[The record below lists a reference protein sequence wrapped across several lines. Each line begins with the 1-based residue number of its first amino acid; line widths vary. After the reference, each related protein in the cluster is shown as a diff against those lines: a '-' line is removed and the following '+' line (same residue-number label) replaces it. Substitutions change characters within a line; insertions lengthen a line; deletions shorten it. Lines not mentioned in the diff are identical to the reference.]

1 MMLLMLN
8 KNFII
13 CFVWQDIVLR
23 MAIAVFLVTLVSGCE
38 IEKNKEVKQRIF
50 DLLDVYNLQH
60 NSSTSF
66 YFFVP
71 LDGCGECIKTSI
83 DFVNQNFHMENVRF
97 VLTSQVRKNFKIFI
111 EEDIIHRENI
121 IIDEKQMSKIY
132 ELVAIKPII
141 YVFNNGMVE
150 YILELDDQNSK
161 MVLSTLFGEY

>member
-1 MMLLMLN
+1 MVN

-13 CFVWQDIVLR
+13 CFVLQDIVLR

-50 DLLDVYNLQH
+50 NLLDIYNLQH

-97 VLTSQVRKNFKIFI
+97 VLTSQVKKNFRIYIDK
-111 EEDIIHRENI
+111 DVLLRDNI
-121 IIDEKQMSKIY
+121 IVDEKQMSKVY
-132 ELVAIKPII
+132 KLVTSKPVI
-141 YVFNNGMVE
+141 YVFNNGVVE
-150 YILELDDQNSK
+150 YIFELDDQNSK